1 LLADRSK
8 KGGFMK
14 SIVMPVLEQLDT
26 KTKDQLFNEVKETVA
41 KTTPIDIGKKNQQR
55 KTFTVQ
61 EMWNR
66 QRQAKSASTMMRRW
80 NLN

>member
-1 LLADRSK
+1 
-8 KGGFMK
+8 MK
-14 SIVMPVLEQLDT
+14 SITMPVLEQLDE
-26 KTKDQLFNEVKETVA
+26 KTKDQLFKEVKETVA
-41 KTTPIDIGKKNQQR
+41 KTTIQNDQKK

-66 QRQAKSASTMMRRW
+66 QRQGKSASAMMRRT

>member
-1 LLADRSK
+1 
-8 KGGFMK
+8 MK
-14 SIVMPVLEQLDT
+14 SIIMPVREQLDE

-41 KTTPIDIGKKNQQR
+41 KTIPIAIGKKDQKK

-61 EMWNR
+61 DMWNR
-66 QRQAKSASTMMRRW
+66 QRQARSASDMMRRW

>member
-1 LLADRSK
+1 
-8 KGGFMK
+8 MK
-14 SIVMPVLEQLDT
+14 SIVMPVHEQLDK

-41 KTTPIDIGKKNQQR
+41 KTNPIAIGKKNQNKR
-55 KTFTVQ
+55 TFTVQ

-66 QRQAKSASTMMRRW
+66 QRQAKSASDRMRRW

>member
-1 LLADRSK
+1 
-8 KGGFMK
+8 MK
-14 SIVMPVLEQLDT
+14 SITMPVHEQLDE
-26 KTKDQLFNEVKETVA
+26 KTKDQLFSEVKETAA
-41 KTTPIDIGKKNQQR
+41 KTIPIAIGIKDQKK

-66 QRQAKSASTMMRRW
+66 QRQAKSASDMMRRW

>member
-1 LLADRSK
+1 
-8 KGGFMK
+8 MK
-14 SIVMPVLEQLDT
+14 SIVMPVREQLDE

-41 KTTPIDIGKKNQQR
+41 KTLPIAIGIEDQQK

-66 QRQAKSASTMMRRW
+66 QRQAKSASAMMRRW

>member
-1 LLADRSK
+1 
-8 KGGFMK
+8 MK
-14 SIVMPVLEQLDT
+14 SITMPVHEQLDE

-41 KTTPIDIGKKNQQR
+41 KTIPIANGKKDQKK

-61 EMWNR
+61 DMWNR
-66 QRQAKSASTMMRRW
+66 QRQARSASDMMRRW